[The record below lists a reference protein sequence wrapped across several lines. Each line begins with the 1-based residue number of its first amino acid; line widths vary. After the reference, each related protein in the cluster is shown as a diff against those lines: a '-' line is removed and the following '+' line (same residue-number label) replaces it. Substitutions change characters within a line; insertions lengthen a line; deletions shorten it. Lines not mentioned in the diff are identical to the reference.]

1 MTGKERSKPA
11 RARTPEDVHRLWA
24 EYFVAGDLDALV
36 SLYEPDATLAAGQG
50 ASVTGHRAIREVLA
64 GFIAIRR
71 TFEIEIG
78 RALQS
83 GDIALIASSWKL
95 EGEQRGTPYE
105 TSGRT
110 ADVVRRQPDGSWLYV
125 IDSPYGEGA

>member
-1 MTGKERSKPA
+1 MSVKENSTRES
-11 RARTPEDVHRLWA
+11 ARTPEDVHRLWA
-24 EYFVAGDLDALV
+24 EYFVAGDLDAML

-78 RALQS
+78 RALRA
-83 GDIALIASSWKL
+83 GDIALLASSWRL
-95 EGEQRGTPYE
+95 EGERRGEPYE
-105 TSGRT
+105 SSGRT

>member
-1 MTGKERSKPA
+1 MIENEHSTPA

-24 EYFVAGDLDALV
+24 EYFVAGDLDAMV

-50 ASVTGHRAIREVLA
+50 ASVTGRRAIREVLA
-64 GFIAIRR
+64 EFIAIRR

-78 RALQS
+78 RALLS
-83 GDIALIASSWKL
+83 GEIALLASAWKL
-95 EGEQRGTPYE
+95 EGERRGEPYE
-105 TSGRT
+105 ASGRT

>member
-1 MTGKERSKPA
+1 MTGKESSTPA
-11 RARTPEDVHRLWA
+11 RARTPEEVHRLWA
-24 EYFVAGDLDALV
+24 DYFVAGDLDAMV
-36 SLYEPDATLAAGQG
+36 SLYEPDATLAAGRG
-50 ASVTGHRAIREVLA
+50 ACVTGHRAIREVLA

-83 GDIALIASSWKL
+83 GDIALIASSWRL
-95 EGEQRGTPYE
+95 EGERHGEPYE
-105 TSGRT
+105 SSGRT